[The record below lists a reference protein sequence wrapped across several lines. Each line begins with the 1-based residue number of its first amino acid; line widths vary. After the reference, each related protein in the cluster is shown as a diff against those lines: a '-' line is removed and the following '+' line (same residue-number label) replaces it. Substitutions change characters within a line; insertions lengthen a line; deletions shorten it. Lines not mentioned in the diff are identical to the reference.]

1 MYSGLLRFVLVLAAS
16 QLLNDT
22 KKVEFRQLSE
32 APAIKEKKS
41 VQSYQEIRTYM
52 KLPHLK
58 RTVRSYPP
66 WPKLPDLTALF
77 NNWFFCS
84 SEEEKIWSNIMLI
97 IKNPHVCMK
106 MYECRVRG
114 SHLVSASMVWMTHRK
129 YYHVFYEFIC
139 FEFTF
144 EFNIAI
150 FYTNVYICTL
160 TQSENRYGWN
170 DVK

>member
-66 WPKLPDLTALF
+66 WPKLPDLTVLF
-77 NNWFFCS
+77 NNWFFFFVGRR
-84 SEEEKIWSNIMLI
+84 
-97 IKNPHVCMK
+97 KNMVKYYADNKKSTCL
-106 MYECRVRG
+106 YEN
-114 SHLVSASMVWMTHRK
+114 VWMPRARK
-129 YYHVFYEFIC
+129 SSGIRKHGVNDTPEVLSRILW
-139 FEFTF
+139 
-144 EFNIAI
+144 
-150 FYTNVYICTL
+150 VYLFWI
-160 TQSENRYGWN
+160 YIWI
-170 DVK
+170 

>member
-66 WPKLPDLTALF
+66 
-77 NNWFFCS
+77 
-84 SEEEKIWSNIMLI
+84 
-97 IKNPHVCMK
+97 
-106 MYECRVRG
+106 
-114 SHLVSASMVWMTHRK
+114 
-129 YYHVFYEFIC
+129 
-139 FEFTF
+139 
-144 EFNIAI
+144 
-150 FYTNVYICTL
+150 
-160 TQSENRYGWN
+160 
-170 DVK
+170 